1 MKTRMTVSLD
11 AEVAE
16 RIRRH
21 AAREGKDVSSW
32 INELAGRHTELAD
45 LREVAEQL
53 RAAGVD
59 SPQRWERRARLTV
72 EARAEF
78 ARIRQDEPGEQ

>member
-1 MKTRMTVSLD
+1 MTVSLD
-11 AEVAE
+11 AEVAQ

-45 LREVAEQL
+45 LREVAEEL

-59 SPQRWERRARLTV
+59 SPQRWQRRARLV
-72 EARAEF
+72 AEARAEF
-78 ARIRQDEPGEQ
+78 ARLPQGEPGER